1 MAAGLVRE
9 EQEGPG
15 VTVVTVPDTVWALHI
30 PGVGEEDPLSR
41 EPVFQRQVVS
51 SQVVAARIDGSQA
64 GRVKTVGGRSLL
76 VTREADQLTVNDVP
90 VTSIVSAGNNEVTSS
105 SFSHTGMLSQ
115 CVSMCLNVSQCV
127 LMFLNVS

>member
-9 EQEGPG
+9 EQEEGPG

-30 PGVGEEDPLSR
+30 PGAGEEDPLSR

-51 SQVVAARIDGSQA
+51 SQVVAASIGWPGSQA
-64 GRVKTVGGRSLL
+64 GRVKTVGGPSLL
-76 VTREADQLTVNDVP
+76 ITREEDQLSVNDVP

-105 SFSHTGMLSQ
+105 SFSHTGMLS
-115 CVSMCLNVSQCV
+115 
-127 LMFLNVS
+127 

>member
-30 PGVGEEDPLSR
+30 PGAGEEDPLSR

-64 GRVKTVGGRSLL
+64 GRVKTVGGRSLGAAWGNL
-76 VTREADQLTVNDVP
+76 EQFFEA
-90 VTSIVSAGNNEVTSS
+90 I
-105 SFSHTGMLSQ
+105 F
-115 CVSMCLNVSQCV
+115 C
-127 LMFLNVS
+127 FLLHLLLRPLAMELCCR